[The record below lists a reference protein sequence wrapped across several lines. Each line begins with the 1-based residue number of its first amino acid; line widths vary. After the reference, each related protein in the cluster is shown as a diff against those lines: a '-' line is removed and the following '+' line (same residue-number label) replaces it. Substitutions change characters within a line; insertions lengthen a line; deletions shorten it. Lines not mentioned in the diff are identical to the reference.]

1 MNLSAACITDGKT
14 QKIRYGR
21 GIRQSA
27 HPRVIGSEEPA
38 AMAYVYQSQIW
49 SSSVD
54 TIQNSLALRVL
65 ETARFPKNTRRQPM
79 GHSAPIVSSVGLG
92 T

>member
-1 MNLSAACITDGKT
+1 MSLSAACITDGKA

-27 HPRVIGSEEPA
+27 HPRVTGSEEPA

-49 SSSVD
+49 LSSVD
-54 TIQNSLALRVL
+54 ITKNSLTLRVL
-65 ETARFPKNTRRQPM
+65 ETARLPENTRRQPM

>member
-27 HPRVIGSEEPA
+27 HPRVTGSEEPA
-38 AMAYVYQSQIW
+38 VMAYGYQSQIW

-54 TIQNSLALRVL
+54 TIKEFLSIASARNGMIPK
-65 ETARFPKNTRRQPM
+65 EYPTAAY
-79 GHSAPIVSSVGLG
+79 GA
-92 T
+92 

>member
-54 TIQNSLALRVL
+54 IT
-65 ETARFPKNTRRQPM
+65 
-79 GHSAPIVSSVGLG
+79 
-92 T
+92 